1 MEYRTGS
8 IGRVLTIR
16 FDHGE
21 DFLTGLREVI
31 LWEKIHSA
39 WFQVIG
45 ALDKAGVVI
54 GPKEPV
60 IPPDPIWQDV
70 DGVSELVGCGSVH
83 MDGEEPKIHMHGVLG
98 EHGKTLTGC
107 IRRDSRV
114 YLVLEVVVFELL
126 GINAARPWDEAVGI
140 SRLIFH

>member
-21 DFLTGLREVI
+21 DFLAGLREVI
-31 LWEKIHSA
+31 LKEKICSA

-54 GPKEPV
+54 GPKEPL
-60 IPPDPIWQDV
+60 PAGPD
-70 DGVSELVGCGSVH
+70 LAGC
-83 MDGEEPKIHMHGVLG
+83 EWRE
-98 EHGKTLTGC
+98 
-107 IRRDSRV
+107 
-114 YLVLEVVVFELL
+114 
-126 GINAARPWDEAVGI
+126 
-140 SRLIFH
+140 